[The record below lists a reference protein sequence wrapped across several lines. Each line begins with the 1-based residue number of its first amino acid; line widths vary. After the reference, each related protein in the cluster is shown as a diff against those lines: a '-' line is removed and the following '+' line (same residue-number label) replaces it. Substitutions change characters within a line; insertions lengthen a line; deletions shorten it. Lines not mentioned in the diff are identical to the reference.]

1 MKKGP
6 ILIMTL
12 GLAVSSAVLLAQ
24 DAGQGPKPP
33 RAGADRG
40 PGSDFQPGRDGG
52 PSGPGG
58 PGGHRPPPSP
68 LFEALDLNHD
78 GEFDADELA
87 KASQS
92 LKKLDKNGD
101 GKLTPDELR
110 PARRGPNGPPP
121 GGDDQAG
128 PQPPRRPR
136 PPAE

>member
-1 MKKGP
+1 MKNGP
-6 ILIMTL
+6 ILILTV

-24 DAGQGPKPP
+24 DADQTPKPP
-33 RAGADRG
+33 RAGSDR
-40 PGSDFQPGRDGG
+40 
-52 PSGPGG
+52 GPGG
-58 PGGHRPPPSP
+58 PGGQRPPPSP

-78 GEFDADELA
+78 GVIDADELA
-87 KASQS
+87 KASES

-136 PPAE
+136 PTTE